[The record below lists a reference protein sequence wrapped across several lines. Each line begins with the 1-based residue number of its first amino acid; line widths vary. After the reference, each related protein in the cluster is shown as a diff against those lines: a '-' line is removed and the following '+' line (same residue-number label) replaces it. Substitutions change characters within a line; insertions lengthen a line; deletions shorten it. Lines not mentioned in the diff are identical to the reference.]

1 MADSSLSLL
10 LHVPMSAPS
19 KRPRPRRKT
28 RFTEWQLERLKAEF
42 DIDPYPDIVSRKKLA
57 ATLGLNEDRIHV
69 WFQNRRSRHRPSS
82 LKSSSPSI
90 NNRLDVAESEIDC
103 LRKRKRFATSDVID
117 QENTPPPK
125 KFAINDSSMSVD
137 FLSSSSR
144 SPGSWSTFRISDE
157 RDIPSLQQTTS
168 HRKQQGAI
176 NPLMSVDFL
185 SRSSR
190 PTSSY
195 PSPYRE
201 WSLYHSPSPFCM
213 FCHPYVFVVPH

>member
-1 MADSSLSLL
+1 MADSL
-10 LHVPMSAPS
+10 LHVPMSGPS

-42 DIDPYPDIVSRKKLA
+42 DIDQYPDIVSRKKLA

-69 WFQNRRSRHRPSS
+69 WFQNRRSRHRRSF
-82 LKSSSPSI
+82 LKSFSPSI
-90 NNRLDVAESEIDC
+90 DNRLGVAESETHC
-103 LRKRKRFATSDVID
+103 LRKRKHFATTDVID
-117 QENTPPPK
+117 QESTPQPK
-125 KFAINDSSMSVD
+125 KFAIDDSPMSVD
-137 FLSSSSR
+137 FLSRSSR
-144 SPGSWSTFRISDE
+144 SLDSWSTLRINE
-157 RDIPSLQQTTS
+157 KRDIMSLQQTTS
-168 HRKQQGAI
+168 HRRQQGAT

-201 WSLYHSPSPFCM
+201 GSFYHNPSPFYM
-213 FCHPYVFVVPH
+213 FDYPYVFVVPY